1 MRLKVVNGPLKS
13 DISEEADATIGDLI
27 VNRYSESESDGD
39 DDSILDLDERNR
51 ALR

>member
-1 MRLKVVNGPLKS
+1 MSFKVLNGPLKS
-13 DISEEADATIGDLI
+13 DISEEADVANGDL
-27 VNRYSESESDGD
+27 VNQCSESDSDGD